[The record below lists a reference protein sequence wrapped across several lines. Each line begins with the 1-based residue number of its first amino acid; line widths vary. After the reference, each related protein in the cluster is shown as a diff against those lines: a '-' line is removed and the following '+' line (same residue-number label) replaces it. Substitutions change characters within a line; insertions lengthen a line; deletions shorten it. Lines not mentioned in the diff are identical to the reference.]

1 LKEIEFDFK
10 PKRKNFKI
18 EELEDD
24 FILYDEFK
32 DEIFLLNKS
41 AKIVFDMCDGNF
53 TFKEIVDIISDN
65 LKTPKEIILKDVKKI
80 LNEFIKKGIIEKG

>member
-1 LKEIEFDFK
+1 MKEIEFDFK

>member
-18 EELEDD
+18 EELGDD

>member
-1 LKEIEFDFK
+1 MKEIEFDFK

-18 EELEDD
+18 EELGDD